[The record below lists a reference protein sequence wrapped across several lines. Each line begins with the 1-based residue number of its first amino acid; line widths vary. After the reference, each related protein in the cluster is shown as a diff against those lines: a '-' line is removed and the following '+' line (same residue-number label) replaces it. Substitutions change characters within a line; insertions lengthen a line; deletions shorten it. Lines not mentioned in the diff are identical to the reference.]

1 MRSMNCRN
9 VRQEIEDADPGDLL
23 SSGVNEHVLGCV
35 ACETLWREQI
45 GLQKLVSSLGTVEA
59 PGDFDFRLRARLANE
74 RRGRSQSFTLGDLS
88 FGFRSAVVAA
98 VLLVMGAVLVFVSL
112 RMNSGGSPSNLAIN
126 GAPNQ
131 KGIESVVRAGLD
143 GETLSSPANDGTVVN
158 ANLNSLPTK
167 HRGTVR
173 PEVASLQDSNRQRT
187 RDLSSTPAVVINRDQ
202 VAEAY
207 QNAAFPLE
215 AGYQS
220 LKVSVDDGRGAS
232 RTISLPT
239 VSFGSQRSLAQNP
252 SPLMAST
259 RGAW

>member
-1 MRSMNCRN
+1 MNCRN
-9 VRQEIEDADPGDLL
+9 VRQEIEHADPGDLL
-23 SSGVNEHVLGCV
+23 SSSVNDHVLGCV
-35 ACETLWREQI
+35 ACETLWREQT
-45 GLQKLVSSLGTVEA
+45 GLHKLVSSLGTVEA
-59 PGDFDFRLRARLANE
+59 PSDFDFRLRARLANE
-74 RRGRSQSFTLGDLS
+74 KRGRSQSFTLGDLS
-88 FGFRSAVVAA
+88 FGFRSAVIAA

-112 RMNSGGSPSNLAIN
+112 RMNSGGPPSNLAIN

-131 KGIESVVRAGLD
+131 KGIESMVRAGAD
-143 GETLSSPANDGTVVN
+143 GETLSSPF
-158 ANLNSLPTK
+158 PTK
-167 HRGTVR
+167 HRGPVR

-187 RDLSSTPAVVINRDQ
+187 RDLSSRPAVVINRDQ
-202 VAEAY
+202 LAEAY

-239 VSFGSQRSLAQNP
+239 VSFGSQRSLSQNP

>member
-1 MRSMNCRN
+1 MTSMNCRN

-23 SSGVNEHVLGCV
+23 SLGVNEHMLGCV
-35 ACETLWREQI
+35 ACETLSREQI

-59 PGDFDFRLRARLANE
+59 PGDFDFRLQARLANE
-74 RRGRSQSFTLGDLS
+74 RRGRSQTFTLGDLS

-112 RMNSGGSPSNLAIN
+112 RMNSGGSPSSLAIN
-126 GAPNQ
+126 GAP
-131 KGIESVVRAGLD
+131 KGIESVVRAGSD

-202 VAEAY
+202 LAEAY

-252 SPLMAST
+252 APLMAST